1 MRAELDLMGKR
12 IDMAPRARR
21 RTLVVILYA
30 SLVLIMGACWFGD
43 RWHTSAAYLILLTIP
58 VNRLFLGGFYF
69 GGLIKPFSGKPP
81 RRNTAPPPYLFLALR
96 VYKAEP
102 EENEY
107 RNDERELAQR
117 NSAFYL
123 AYTPITVFIAL
134 LWLLM
139 NFRDHIPRLLERFS
153 VPVDSLLYGLATAAA
168 IAAVTLP
175 QAILL
180 WTEPDMEEEA

>member
-1 MRAELDLMGKR
+1 M
-12 IDMAPRARR
+12 
-21 RTLVVILYA
+21 
-30 SLVLIMGACWFGD
+30 
-43 RWHTSAAYLILLTIP
+43 
-58 VNRLFLGGFYF
+58 
-69 GGLIKPFSGKPP
+69 
-81 RRNTAPPPYLFLALR
+81 R
-96 VYKAEP
+96 VYKPEP

-107 RNDERELAQR
+107 RNDERELALR
-117 NSAFYL
+117 NRAFYS

-153 VPVDSLLYGLATAAA
+153 VPIDGLLYGLATAAA

-180 WTEPDMEEEA
+180 WTEPDIEEEA

>member
-1 MRAELDLMGKR
+1 MRAELVLMGKR
-12 IDMAPRARR
+12 VDMAPRTNRR
-21 RTLVVILYA
+21 VLVAILYA
-30 SLVLIMGACWFGD
+30 SLAAAMAGCWFAD

-58 VNRLFLGGFYF
+58 FNRLFLGGFYF

-81 RRNTAPPPYLFLALR
+81 RRNTAPPPYLLLALR
-96 VYKAEP
+96 VYKSEP

-117 NSAFYL
+117 NSAFYT
-123 AYTPITVFIAL
+123 AYAPITVFIAL

-139 NFRDHIPRLLERFS
+139 NFRDHIPRLLARFS
-153 VPVDSLLYGLATAAA
+153 VPIDSLLYGLATAAA
-168 IAAVTLP
+168 ITAVTLP